1 MMILSKTQNFNL
13 HLFGITYRK
22 EIEMNLTEK
31 YILEYS
37 DGFNFVFSDH
47 LSKRIFDVEIEVD
60 IFEYSAQYSHREKAH
75 VILKKGNLTYECDF
89 CDEHNYENDFY
100 PIILNGQRFI
110 CFRKT
115 LYGFTLINVDTLS
128 IEYEYFPEPVIGGE
142 ESFIITEVKQLDN
155 LLIFEG
161 CYWACPY
168 ECFAFDYDQKLFL
181 NISKNY
187 DLYSLDKTE
196 LQGNNLVLYGT
207 DENNFE
213 KQIIVSKQ
221 DLFIGITEYGKTD
234 F

>member
-1 MMILSKTQNFNL
+1 
-13 HLFGITYRK
+13 
-22 EIEMNLTEK
+22 MNLVEK

-37 DGFNFVFSDH
+37 NGFNFVFSDH
-47 LSKRIFDVEIEVD
+47 LSKRIFDIEIEVD

-128 IEYEYFPEPVIGGE
+128 VEYEYFPEPVIYGE

-168 ECFAFDYDQKLFL
+168 ECFVFDYDQKLFL
-181 NISKNY
+181 NISNNY
-187 DLYSLDKTE
+187 NIYSLNKTE
-196 LQGNNLVLYGT
+196 LQGNNLVLFGA
-207 DENNFE
+207 DENNLE

-221 DLFIGITEYGKTD
+221 DLFIGITKYGKTD
-234 F
+234 I

>member
-1 MMILSKTQNFNL
+1 M
-13 HLFGITYRK
+13 
-22 EIEMNLTEK
+22 ELTDR

-37 DGFNFVFSDH
+37 ENYVFNFSEH
-47 LSKRIFDVEIEVD
+47 ISKNIFDVEIEID
-60 IFEYSAQYSHREKAH
+60 IFEYITQHSYREKAH
-75 VILKKGNLTYECDF
+75 VMLKKGNLTYECDF
-89 CDEHNYENDFY
+89 CDEHDYENDFY

-128 IEYEYFPEPVIGGE
+128 VEYEYFPEPVTRGE
-142 ESFIITEVKQLDN
+142 ESFIITEVRQLDN

-181 NISKNY
+181 NISKKC

-196 LQGNNLVLYGT
+196 LQGNNLVLCGT
-207 DENNFE
+207 DENDLE
-213 KQIIVSKQ
+213 QQIIISKQ
-221 DLFIGITEYGKTD
+221 DIFIGITEYGKTD

>member
-1 MMILSKTQNFNL
+1 MDLINQ
-13 HLFGITYRK
+13 
-22 EIEMNLTEK
+22 
-31 YILEYS
+31 YIREYS
-37 DGFNFVFSDH
+37 EDFVFDLSGH
-47 LSKRIFDVEIEVD
+47 ISKRVFDVEIEID
-60 IFEYSAQYSHREKAH
+60 IFEHNTQNDYREKAH
-75 VILKKGNLTYECDF
+75 VIFKKGDCTYACDC
-89 CDEHNYENDFY
+89 CDEHDYENDFY
-100 PIILNGQRFI
+100 PVVLNGQRFI

-142 ESFIITEVKQLDN
+142 ESFIITEVKQLDH

-168 ECFAFDYDQKLFL
+168 ECFAFDCDQKLFL

-207 DENNFE
+207 DENNCE
-213 KQIIVSKQ
+213 KQMIVSKQ
-221 DLFIGITEYGKTD
+221 DLFIGITKYGKTD

>member
-1 MMILSKTQNFNL
+1 MDLID
-13 HLFGITYRK
+13 
-22 EIEMNLTEK
+22 K

-37 DGFNFVFSDH
+37 ENFVFNFSEH
-47 LSKRIFDVEIEVD
+47 ISKNIFDVEIEVD

-100 PIILNGQRFI
+100 PIILNGQYFI

-128 IEYEYFPEPVIGGE
+128 VEYEYFPESVTRGE

-161 CYWACPY
+161 CYWACPH

-181 NISKNY
+181 NISKKC

-196 LQGNNLVLYGT
+196 LQGNNLVLCGT
-207 DENNFE
+207 DENDLE
-213 KQIIVSKQ
+213 QQIIVSKQ
-221 DLFIGITEYGKTD
+221 DIFIGINKYGTKD

>member
-1 MMILSKTQNFNL
+1 M
-13 HLFGITYRK
+13 
-22 EIEMNLTEK
+22 
-31 YILEYS
+31 
-37 DGFNFVFSDH
+37 
-47 LSKRIFDVEIEVD
+47 
-60 IFEYSAQYSHREKAH
+60 
-75 VILKKGNLTYECDF
+75 
-89 CDEHNYENDFY
+89 
-100 PIILNGQRFI
+100 
-110 CFRKT
+110 
-115 LYGFTLINVDTLS
+115 
-128 IEYEYFPEPVIGGE
+128 IGGE
-142 ESFIITEVKQLDN
+142 ESFIITEVKQLDS

>member
-1 MMILSKTQNFNL
+1 MDLID
-13 HLFGITYRK
+13 
-22 EIEMNLTEK
+22 K

-37 DGFNFVFSDH
+37 ENFVFNFSEH
-47 LSKRIFDVEIEVD
+47 ISTNIFDVEIEID
-60 IFEYSAQYSHREKAH
+60 IFEYSTQHSHREKAH
-75 VILKKGNLTYECDF
+75 GTFKKGDLTYECDF

-128 IEYEYFPEPVIGGE
+128 VEYEYFPESVTHGE

-168 ECFAFDYDQKLFL
+168 ECFAFDYKTKLFL
-181 NISKNY
+181 NVSKMCG
-187 DLYSLDKTE
+187 LFSLDKTVLKDNE
-196 LQGNNLVLYGT
+196 LIIYGT
-207 DENNFE
+207 DENDFE
-213 KQIIVSKQ
+213 KQIVVSKQ
-221 DLFIGITEYGKTD
+221 DIAVGINKYGTKD

>member
-1 MMILSKTQNFNL
+1 
-13 HLFGITYRK
+13 
-22 EIEMNLTEK
+22 MNLIEK

-37 DGFNFVFSDH
+37 DGFNFVFSYH
-47 LSKRIFDVEIEVD
+47 LSKRIFDVEIEID
-60 IFEYSAQYSHREKAH
+60 IFEYSAQHTHREKAH
-75 VILKKGNLTYECDF
+75 ATFRKGEFIYQCDF
-89 CDEHNYENDFY
+89 CDSHDYENGFY
-100 PIILNGQRFI
+100 SIMLGGQRFI

-115 LYGFTLINVDTLS
+115 LYGFTLLNIDTLS
-128 IEYEYFPEPVIGGE
+128 VEYEYFPEPVIHGE

-161 CYWACPY
+161 CYWACPH
-168 ECFAFDYDQKLFL
+168 ECFAFDYDQKLFM

-207 DENNFE
+207 DENNLE

-221 DLFIGITEYGKTD
+221 DIFISITEYGNID

>member
-1 MMILSKTQNFNL
+1 MELID
-13 HLFGITYRK
+13 
-22 EIEMNLTEK
+22 K

-37 DGFNFVFSDH
+37 ENFVFNFSEH
-47 LSKRIFDVEIEVD
+47 ISKNIFDVEIEID
-60 IFEYSAQYSHREKAH
+60 IFEYSTQHSYMEKAH

-115 LYGFTLINVDTLS
+115 LYGFTLINIDTLS
-128 IEYEYFPEPVIGGE
+128 VEYEYFPKHVTHGE

-181 NISKNY
+181 NISKKC

-196 LQGNNLVLYGT
+196 LQGDNLVLCGT
-207 DENNFE
+207 DENDLE
-213 KQIIVSKQ
+213 QQIIVSKQ
-221 DLFIGITEYGKTD
+221 NIFIDITEYGKAD